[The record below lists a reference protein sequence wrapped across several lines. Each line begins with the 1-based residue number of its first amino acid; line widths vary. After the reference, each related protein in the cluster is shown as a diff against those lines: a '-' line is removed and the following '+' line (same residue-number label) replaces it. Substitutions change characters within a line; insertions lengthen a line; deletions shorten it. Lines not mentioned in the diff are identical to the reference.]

1 MKYETINEKRS
12 NTLNE
17 IINATDEVAYKRLQL
32 KDNLKNI
39 EQILRL
45 MKKTKRVISSL
56 TFLKSYWLKNIDY
69 ETHLK
74 SATQRLKDFSN
85 AYEIA
90 ILKRKL
96 LKNEFKRAQRKL
108 SKKQKKIGAFD
119 EKYFPRED

>member
-1 MKYETINEKRS
+1 MEYKTVNEKRS
-12 NTLNE
+12 NTL
-17 IINATDEVAYKRLQL
+17 DELDIAEMAVAYKRVQL
-32 KDNLKNI
+32 KENLKNI

-45 MKKTKRVISSL
+45 MKKTRKVISSL
-56 TFLKSYWLKNIDY
+56 TCLKSNWLKNIDY

-85 AYEIA
+85 SYEMA

-96 LKNEFKRAQRKL
+96 LKNEFKQAQRIL
-108 SKKQKKIGAFD
+108 TKKQKRMKTFD